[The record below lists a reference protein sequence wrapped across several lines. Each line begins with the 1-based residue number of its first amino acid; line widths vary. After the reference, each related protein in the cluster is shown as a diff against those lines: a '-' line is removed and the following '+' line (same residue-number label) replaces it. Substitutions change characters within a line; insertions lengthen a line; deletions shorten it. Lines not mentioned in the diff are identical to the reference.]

1 MSPRSPRNSIGP
13 VRSKH
18 RNDHS
23 PYASPPSATMQL
35 SSSMTSA
42 TSGGFSS
49 YGLGY
54 GNGPSYLSPPEN
66 QCRRAISESALHSL
80 LIPSTVPDSSEES
93 SNNSNDPR
101 DYNVSGLNRSPL
113 HDSFSNNG
121 GMRSHTGGDGSA
133 RLELPQA
140 SMSMS
145 STGSLP
151 DLTTFHFPP
160 PLQQPLDIDEHSR
173 HNHSPYSNVSLSL
186 HSYFSNMLS
195 TKN

>member
-18 RNDHS
+18 RNADHA
-23 PYASPPSATMQL
+23 PYASPPSATML
-35 SSSMTSA
+35 SSSMSSA

-49 YGLGY
+49 YGLPGLGY
-54 GNGPSYLSPPEN
+54 GNGPAYLSPPEN
-66 QCRRAISESALHSL
+66 TCRRAISESALHSL

-101 DYNVSGLNRSPL
+101 DYNVAGLNRSPH
-113 HDSFSNNG
+113 HDPFSSNNM
-121 GMRSHTGGDGSA
+121 MRSHTGGDGA
-133 RLELPQA
+133 ALLELPPA

-160 PLQQPLDIDEHSR
+160 PLQQPLDIDDQNQQ
-173 HNHSPYSNVSLSL
+173 NHSPYSTVS
-186 HSYFSNMLS
+186 
-195 TKN
+195 